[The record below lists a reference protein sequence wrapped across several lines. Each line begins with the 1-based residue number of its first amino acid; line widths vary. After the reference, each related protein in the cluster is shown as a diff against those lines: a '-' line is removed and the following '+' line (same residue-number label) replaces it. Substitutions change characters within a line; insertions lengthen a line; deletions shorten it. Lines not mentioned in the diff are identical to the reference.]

1 MAKSRPKHRSKR
13 YQGGGEASGM
23 WEGPDTSRP
32 SSFGAGF
39 AQGMGAAAKVGAAGA
54 ALRNA
59 MNKTGGGGGGGGGG
73 GTNWDPFEGNTMQQ
87 SRRGGPTH
95 PRGPKI
101 GKEDG
106 LIAAQKG
113 EYVIRKKSAQKL
125 GTKTLDHINR
135 KGTLPGRMQ
144 GRGR

>member
-1 MAKSRPKHRSKR
+1 MRGKSKHKSKR

-23 WEGPDTSRP
+23 WDPSGPS

-39 AQGMGAAAKVGAAGA
+39 AQGMSGAARVGAAGA
-54 ALRNA
+54 AIRSAL
-59 MNKTGGGGGGGGGG
+59 NKSGGGGAGSV
-73 GTNWDPFEGNTMQQ
+73 TNADVDSDAELAARGL
-87 SRRGGPTH
+87 RRGGPTR

-113 EYVIRKKSAQKL
+113 EYVIRKSSAKKL

-135 KGTLPGRMQ
+135 KGTLPRQQ